1 MKPPS
6 HRMQQSKPS
15 FFSRLAVKIE
25 NLRQAGHDVIRLDEG
40 SPDLPPSPEI
50 IAALIKSASSDNT
63 HSYQPH
69 RGPNDLRAAW
79 AAMYQRVHNVSL
91 DPDSD
96 VLPLLGT
103 KEGIF
108 HLSLAYLDAGDVALI
123 PDPGY
128 ITYSRGAEFSDGM
141 SYFIPLLQE
150 NAYLPDL
157 DSIPLDVLE
166 KAKLLWLNYPSN
178 PTAAV
183 APLAFLEHA
192 VAFARKHNLLLCHD
206 AAYAQITFDGYHAAS
221 ILEVPG
227 AKEVAVEFN
236 SLSKTYNMAGWRLGA
251 LVGNPQVVR
260 TLFTLKTNADS
271 SHFLPILQA
280 ATAAMTGDQEWI
292 KARNKVYQ
300 QRRDLVIS
308 ALHSL
313 GLMAAAPQAS
323 LYIWCP
329 VPVGWTCEDFTNHL
343 LDQADVSLT
352 PGTVFGSHGQGF
364 VRISLTA
371 PNERLILAMQRIS
384 LLSFEKITP
393 QSTKTPMGQR
403 IT

>member
-6 HRMQQSKPS
+6 LRMEQSAPS
-15 FFSRLAVKIE
+15 FFSGLAVKIE

-40 SPDLPPSPEI
+40 SPDLPPAPAI
-50 IAALIKSASSDNT
+50 IATLIKSASSGKT
-63 HSYQPH
+63 HSYQTH
-69 RGPNDLRAAW
+69 RGPKDLRAAW
-79 AAMYQRVHNVSL
+79 AGMYQRVHNVTL
-91 DPDSD
+91 DPDKE

-108 HLSLAYLDAGDVALI
+108 HLSLAYLDPGDVALI

-128 ITYSRGAEFSDGM
+128 ITYSRGAVFAGSTP
-141 SYFIPLLQE
+141 YFMPLLPE
-150 NAYLPDL
+150 NDYLPDF
-157 DSIPLDVLE
+157 DAIPSDVLGRT
-166 KAKLLWLNYPSN
+166 KLLWLNYPSN

-183 APLAFLEHA
+183 ASLQFFEKA
-192 VAFARKHNLLLCHD
+192 VAFARKNDLLLCHD
-206 AAYAQITFDGYHAAS
+206 AAYAQVTYNGYHAAS

-280 ATAAMTGDQEWI
+280 ATEAMTGDQDWI
-292 KARNKVYQ
+292 KERNQVYQ
-300 QRRDLVIS
+300 QRRDLVIQ
-308 ALHSL
+308 ALHGL
-313 GLMAAAPQAS
+313 GLLAAVPQAS
-323 LYIWCP
+323 LYVWCP
-329 VPVGWTCEDFTNHL
+329 VPTGWTCEDFTDL
-343 LDQADVSLT
+343 VLDQAHVSLT
-352 PGTVFGSHGQGF
+352 PGTVFGNRGQGY

-371 PNERLILAMQRIS
+371 PGERLNLAMQQIAS
-384 LLSFEKITP
+384 LSFAK
-393 QSTKTPMGQR
+393 K
-403 IT
+403 